1 MVGAFYRVRLSVRP
15 KGGGK
20 AELVPPNILQDLR
33 YRFVIVKEG
42 GEEGMV
48 RIEEPEAVLE
58 TIEQDKDCWKLTA
71 RRVEALKKE
80 YPAPKLKKK
89 YRMGLQ
95 EHEAGEGRPMDWL
108 FAVDAQG
115 NRILDTL
122 QTIRSGFYLIDV
134 LVEPD

>member
-1 MVGAFYRVRLSVRP
+1 V
-15 KGGGK
+15 
-20 AELVPPNILQDLR
+20 Q

-42 GEEGMV
+42 GEEGIV
-48 RIEEPEAVLE
+48 RIEAPDAVLE
-58 TIEQDKDCWKLTA
+58 TIERDEDCRKLTA

-80 YPAPKLKKK
+80 YPAPKLKKT

-95 EHEAGEGRPMDWL
+95 EHEAGAGRPMDWL

-115 NRILDTL
+115 NRMLDTW

-134 LVEPD
+134 LVAPD